1 MEGAPT
7 PGTKAPPRQTK
18 GHPRRPNRRTQTD
31 PGHPKRLDT
40 TKPGAGLGTTHGQSH
55 LQIGAA
61 PQSALARLL
70 VQKKSRVAAER
81 DPHKRAAFQQAIKQV
96 DPKDLVFLDEAG
108 FSLTLHLL
116 FGWAPSKERF
126 IEAVPAQRG
135 VNLSA
140 LGAFSGRG
148 MVAITSRQGAMKR
161 RDVEAFL
168 REELLPRLAPGSVLV
183 LDNARIHHGGQIEQ
197 IVSGAG
203 CSLLYLPP
211 YSPDFSPIELAWGW
225 IKHFVRRLCPP
236 DAPSRLAALEEAV
249 GALPAEFAPG
259 WFRKCGYNLS

>member
-1 MEGAPT
+1 
-7 PGTKAPPRQTK
+7 
-18 GHPRRPNRRTQTD
+18 
-31 PGHPKRLDT
+31 
-40 TKPGAGLGTTHGQSH
+40 
-55 LQIGAA
+55 
-61 PQSALARLL
+61 
-70 VQKKSRVAAER
+70 
-81 DPHKRAAFQQAIKQV
+81 V